1 MLKEATH
8 DIICKPN
15 DHVLI
20 IKIKKLSCGIYL
32 NICYSTACAN
42 AKHLTDSGRG
52 V

>member
-1 MLKEATH
+1 MLKKATH

-15 DHVLI
+15 YHVQ
-20 IKIKKLSCGIYL
+20 IKKLSCGIYV
-32 NICYSTACAN
+32 NICYTACAN